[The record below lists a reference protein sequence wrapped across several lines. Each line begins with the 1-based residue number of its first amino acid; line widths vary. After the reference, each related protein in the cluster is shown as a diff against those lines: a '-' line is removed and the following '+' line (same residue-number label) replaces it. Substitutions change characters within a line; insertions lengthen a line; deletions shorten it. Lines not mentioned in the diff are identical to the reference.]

1 MSNENMKNYT
11 QNNLNLMKKII
22 LIKFIQVR

>member
-11 QNNLNLMKKII
+11 QNNLNLMKNII